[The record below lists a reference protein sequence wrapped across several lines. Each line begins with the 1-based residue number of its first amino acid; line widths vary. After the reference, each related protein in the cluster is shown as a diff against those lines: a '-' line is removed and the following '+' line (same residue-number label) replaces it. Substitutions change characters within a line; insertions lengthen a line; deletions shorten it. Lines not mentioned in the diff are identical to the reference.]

1 MAMIIEDRYA
11 PLHFRLPFSVSLR
24 RCVAAILS
32 ARQRRADE
40 RVSAYLRELPD
51 NVMRKLGVS
60 PVDIKKLRRC
70 GAPPPGLVGRVSVMS
85 VLRSA
90 RY

>member
-11 PLHFRLPFSVSLR
+11 PFRFHLPFSVSLSR
-24 RCVAAILS
+24 GVAAIIS
-32 ARQRRADE
+32 ARQKRADE

-51 NVMRKLGVS
+51 DVMRKLGVS
-60 PVDIKKLRRC
+60 PADIEKLRRC

-85 VLRSA
+85 VLRSS
-90 RY
+90 RR